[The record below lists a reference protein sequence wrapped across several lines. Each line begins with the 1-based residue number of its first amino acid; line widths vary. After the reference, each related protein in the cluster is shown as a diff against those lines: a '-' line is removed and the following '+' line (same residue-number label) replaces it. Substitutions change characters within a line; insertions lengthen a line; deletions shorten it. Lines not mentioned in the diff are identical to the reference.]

1 MPTVTVNESVSVEQ
15 AMGALGER
23 LGVRYKC
30 IARGGGSFTVKRSP
44 MTYASVR
51 VERRGDATVFRVH
64 GGGFIIGRLFNELG
78 IARHVAQTLGQW
90 KPGSTP

>member
-30 IARGGGSFTVKRSP
+30 IARGGASFTVKRSP
-44 MTYASVR
+44 MTYATVR
-51 VERRGDATVFRVH
+51 VDRRGDATVFRIH
-64 GGGFIIGRLFNELG
+64 GGGFIISRLFNELG
-78 IARHVAQTLGQW
+78 IARQVGQALTNW
-90 KPGSTP
+90 KTGSQS